1 MKKIFKV
8 LTVVSLLALFACG
21 KENAKKESK
30 EKVMAVLEQ
39 EKQQNE
45 GKVVKIRATDYV
57 VEPNKSDIKNMV
69 LVEKGVTSKENGSVE
84 VTHDFYVGTYEVTNE
99 EYLEFLNSYGV
110 EKDGTYKGKPL
121 ISLTEE
127 ESQIGYDGEKFFIK
141 PWKDNHKNDL
151 DLKRFPVMNV
161 SWYGATAY
169 CNWLSGLCKR
179 GKS

>member
-57 VEPNKSDIKNMV
+57 IEPNKSDIKNMV
-69 LVEKGVTSKENGSVE
+69 LVKKGVTSKKNGNVHHPFPSGPFPAAFPQPSRD
-84 VTHDFYVGTYEVTNE
+84 TMRIMPRRN
-99 EYLEFLNSYGV
+99 
-110 EKDGTYKGKPL
+110 PL
-121 ISLTEE
+121 LYI
-127 ESQIGYDGEKFFIK
+127 
-141 PWKDNHKNDL
+141 P
-151 DLKRFPVMNV
+151 
-161 SWYGATAY
+161 
-169 CNWLSGLCKR
+169 
-179 GKS
+179 